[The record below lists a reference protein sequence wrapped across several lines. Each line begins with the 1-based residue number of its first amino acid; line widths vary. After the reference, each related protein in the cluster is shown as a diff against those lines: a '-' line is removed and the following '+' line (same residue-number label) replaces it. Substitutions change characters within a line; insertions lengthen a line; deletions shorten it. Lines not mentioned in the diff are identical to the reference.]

1 MNQGLVRCK
10 VREGR
15 GRRHRP
21 VRGGRRLPS
30 AGDFFRWGREQLS
43 QDRTGNSGLALL
55 FACRCGLFRG
65 RPHNRV
71 GCSCAHE
78 RMGERAIAS
87 IWHYKDKRKQTQ
99 KRSGLTT
106 ARASSQA
113 DRALRSAWKRGGW
126 GRYFGLLYV
135 TEWPLSA
142 ASSSDSDTACAIIR
156 GPLVAVSYA
165 KYFQVAG

>member
-1 MNQGLVRCK
+1 MNHGLVRYK

-21 VRGGRRLPS
+21 VRSGRRLPS
-30 AGDFFRWGREQLS
+30 ASDFSVEAGTSPGIVLETAALRCFPRAFAVYCGDA
-43 QDRTGNSGLALL
+43 RTIAR
-55 FACRCGLFRG
+55 AV
-65 RPHNRV
+65 RV
-71 GCSCAHE
+71 

>member
-1 MNQGLVRCK
+1 MNHGLARCK

-21 VRGGRRLPS
+21 VRSGRRLPS
-30 AGDFFRWGREQLS
+30 AGDFFRWRLEPLPGSYWKQRPCVAVPRAFAVYCG
-43 QDRTGNSGLALL
+43 DARTIAR
-55 FACRCGLFRG
+55 AV
-65 RPHNRV
+65 RV
-71 GCSCAHE
+71 

>member
-1 MNQGLVRCK
+1 MNHGLVRCK

-21 VRGGRRLPS
+21 VRSGRRLPS
-30 AGDFFRWGREQLS
+30 VSDFFSVEAGTFPGSYWKQRPCVAVRVPLRSIAGTPAQSR
-43 QDRTGNSGLALL
+43 GL
-55 FACRCGLFRG
+55 
-65 RPHNRV
+65 RV
-71 GCSCAHE
+71 CAW
-78 RMGERAIAS
+78 ASVAS

-99 KRSGLTT
+99 KRSGLLVDDNN
-106 ARASSQA
+106 SPGLES
-113 DRALRSAWKRGGW
+113 RALRSAWKRGGW

>member
-1 MNQGLVRCK
+1 M
-10 VREGR
+10 
-15 GRRHRP
+15 
-21 VRGGRRLPS
+21 GG
-30 AGDFFRWGREQLS
+30 G
-43 QDRTGNSGLALL
+43 TGPCVVAA
-55 FACRCGLFRG
+55 ACRLQAIFSVEAGTSPGIVLETAALRCFPRAFAVYCGDARTIA
-65 RPHNRV
+65 RAVRV
-71 GCSCAHE
+71 

>member
-1 MNQGLVRCK
+1 MNHGLVRCK

-21 VRGGRRLPS
+21 VRSGRRLPS
-30 AGDFFRWGREQLS
+30 ASDFFRWRRGLS
-43 QDRTGNSGLALL
+43 RDRTGNSGLALL
-55 FACRCGLFRG
+55 SACRCGLLRG
-65 RPHNRV
+65 RPHNRE
-71 GCSCAHE
+71 GCACAH
-78 RMGERAIAS
+78 GRALLPFGITKTKENKHKKGAGC
-87 IWHYKDKRKQTQ
+87 WLMT
-99 KRSGLTT
+99 TT